1 MGRRR
6 PTTQC
11 RQHIKPEMKQ
21 NELFEKYYKNQGI
34 VPENEWE
41 SFISYLKK
49 DLPITFRVTGFRD
62 QNKEL
67 LRLIKQKYRKDISE
81 MQHYMC
87 DEKGQTDG
95 TFEPL
100 PWYPNEM
107 AWQLNV
113 SKYAVRKTAELRT
126 LQQFLVSETESGN
139 ISRQEAVS
147 MLPPL
152 LLDVRSHHTVLDLCA
167 APGSK
172 SAQLVELLHS
182 DAEIVQSKINAENA
196 LKYVEPTGMII
207 ANDFDQKRCYMMVH
221 QVKRLQSPC
230 VVITQEDATCFPR
243 LYVTLSPDDK
253 TSQKDLRQLMF
264 DRVLADVPCSGD
276 GTLRKNPDLWLRWS
290 PNLGIG
296 EHPLQCRILRRGLE
310 LLRDPVSDSSSYS
323 RLVYSTC
330 SFNPVE
336 NEAVVASMLHACQG
350 AVRLIEPNLMEHI
363 LSDSSE
369 NKYSGR
375 QEFKFRPGLSSW
387 RVMDKKGV
395 WFTSYDEV
403 PTGQRNYIYPSLF
416 PPSNVADLHLE
427 RCKRVL
433 PHDQNTGGFFIAVL
447 EKIAPLPWMNATK
460 RELSVNNN
468 NNSNNNN
475 NNNQTNQTDKEF
487 ESKDDLKP
495 SFVAKKSRIF
505 HENGF
510 TYIDSTLDSN
520 WLTIRDY
527 YKINDKSA
535 YPAESSSTL
544 FRADNI
550 LSRSNGEGNRCRI
563 LYYTNSLIKNMVSTN
578 RERGV
583 KIVNTGVRIFS
594 SVEDK
599 QFEGYRLLQDGIEVV
614 DAYIPLSSDRRIR
627 LTPNEYCDLVLLLQ
641 HEMPLLSLMTEST
654 RCQCEKISSG
664 PVLIDYTPNVTDD
677 TNDDEPWTCDSLP
690 HCRLVFAGWRG
701 AKSLRHY
708 IGRFERLHFMRLA
721 NIEPSP
727 CIMGHT
733 AKESVIH
740 ENSEITGDTE

>member
-6 PTTQC
+6 PTLQC

-21 NELFEKYYKNQGI
+21 NELFEKYYKSLRI
-34 VPENEWE
+34 VPEDEWAD
-41 SFISYLKK
+41 FISYLKR

-87 DEKGQTDG
+87 DEKDQTNG
-95 TFEPL
+95 TFGSL

-107 AWQLNV
+107 AWQLSV
-113 SKYAVRKTAELRT
+113 SKYAVRKTEELRT
-126 LQQFLVSETESGN
+126 LHQFLVSETESGN

-152 LLDVRSHHTVLDLCA
+152 LLDVRSHHTILDLCA

-182 DAEIVQSKINAENA
+182 DAEAIQSRIGVENA
-196 LKYVEPTGMII
+196 PKYVEPTGMVI

-243 LYVTLSPDDK
+243 LYITLSPDEK

-296 EHPLQCRILRRGLE
+296 EHPLQCRILKRGLE
-310 LLRDPVSDSSSYS
+310 LLRDPVGDSTSYP

-336 NEAVVASMLHACQG
+336 NEAVVASVLHACQG
-350 AVRLIEPNLMEHI
+350 AVRLIEPDLLERI
-363 LSDSSE
+363 LPDSSE
-369 NKYSGR
+369 NKDSSR
-375 QEFKFRPGLSSW
+375 RKFKFRPGLSDW
-387 RVMDKKGV
+387 RIMDKKGV

-403 PTGQRNYIYPSLF
+403 PTGQRNYICPSLF
-416 PPSNVADLHLE
+416 PPSNVSDLHLE
-427 RCKRVL
+427 HCKRVL

-460 RELSVNNN
+460 REVSV
-468 NNSNNNN
+468 SSSQI
-475 NNNQTNQTDKEF
+475 NQPDKQLEP
-487 ESKDDLKP
+487 KDDSGP
-495 SFVAKKSRIF
+495 PCVAKKSRIF
-505 HENGF
+505 HENGL
-510 TYIDSTLDSN
+510 TYIDSTLDPI

-527 YKINDKSA
+527 YKIKDKSS
-535 YPAESSSTL
+535 YNGESSLIS
-544 FRADNI
+544 FCADNL
-550 LSRSNGEGNRCRI
+550 LSRSGGEGNRCRF

-578 RERGV
+578 KERGL

-599 QFEGYRLLQDGIEVV
+599 QFEGYRLLQDGIEVA
-614 DAYIPLSSDRRIR
+614 DAFIPLSSDRRVR
-627 LTPNEYCDLVLLLQ
+627 LTSNEYCDLVLLLKY
-641 HEMPLLSLMTEST
+641 EMPLLSLMTEST
-654 RCQCEKISSG
+654 RRQCENLSSG
-664 PVLIDYTPNVTDD
+664 PILIDYTPNVTDFIS
-677 TNDDEPWTCDSLP
+677 DDESWTCDSLP
-690 HCRLVFAGWRG
+690 RCRLVFSGWRG
-701 AKSLRHY
+701 AKSIRHY

-733 AKESVIH
+733 AKELAAHV
-740 ENSEITGDTE
+740 NSESNEDVE